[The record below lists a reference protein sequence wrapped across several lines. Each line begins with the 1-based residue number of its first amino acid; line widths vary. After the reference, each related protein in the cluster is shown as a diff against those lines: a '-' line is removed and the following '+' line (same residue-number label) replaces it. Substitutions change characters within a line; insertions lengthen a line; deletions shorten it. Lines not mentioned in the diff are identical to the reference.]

1 MANELMNME
10 GFKGG
15 PAQAFGPLPQDTD
28 SLSDGIGS
36 SYGLIKYK
44 GKVWSLVKSGEQF
57 TFVKQD
63 GYPLEY
69 LDFVILGQ
77 ARNKSKSYFPNW
89 VEGSTEAP
97 LCASIDGITPD
108 PGVPQKQ
115 SDTCAMCPRN
125 VWHNTE
131 DGKKKRDCADYKR
144 IAILLM
150 PSQTKAL
157 LGEPLME
164 PVFLRVPG
172 ASLQGIAQMG
182 DQTLKQGYPYWTYV
196 TRADFDPT
204 ESYPKMRFKAIQALT
219 DAEAPIVLKLR
230 DDPLI
235 KRILGEDQVRVAA
248 ITHQPPPAA
257 NAVDTG
263 LVASA
268 QGTAPGTATGMT
280 QTFVSDDPASAIK
293 AALAADREKRIAAI
307 RAEGGE
313 RPAPQ
318 TLELKAN
325 PPTQPSPPAALA
337 PAAAPAQA
345 TAPLTGLVDTGLG
358 SVQVASPSKPA
369 PAAPAQQTVADTGDP
384 TASDADMDARIAAL
398 MPQS

>member
-1 MANELMNME
+1 
-10 GFKGG
+10 
-15 PAQAFGPLPQDTD
+15 
-28 SLSDGIGS
+28 
-36 SYGLIKYK
+36 
-44 GKVWSLVKSGEQF
+44 
-57 TFVKQD
+57 
-63 GYPLEY
+63 
-69 LDFVILGQ
+69 
-77 ARNKSKSYFPNW
+77 
-89 VEGSTEAP
+89 
-97 LCASIDGITPD
+97 
-108 PGVPQKQ
+108 
-115 SDTCAMCPRN
+115 
-125 VWHNTE
+125 
-131 DGKKKRDCADYKR
+131 
-144 IAILLM
+144 
-150 PSQTKAL
+150 
-157 LGEPLME
+157 
-164 PVFLRVPG
+164 
-172 ASLQGIAQMG
+172 
-182 DQTLKQGYPYWTYV
+182 
-196 TRADFDPT
+196 
-204 ESYPKMRFKAIQALT
+204 MRFKAIQALT